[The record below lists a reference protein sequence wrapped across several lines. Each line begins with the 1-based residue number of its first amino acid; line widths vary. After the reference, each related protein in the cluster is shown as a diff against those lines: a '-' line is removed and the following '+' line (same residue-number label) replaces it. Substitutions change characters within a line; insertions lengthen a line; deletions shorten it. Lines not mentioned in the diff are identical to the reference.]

1 MSSNIKSKVNSRGEK
16 FILKSKRPKKEL
28 SISQSEAHNV
38 YRKKKRI
45 ADRIDLMSSEKSL
58 NPMVLLYLDGHGT
71 VKAAGTPG
79 LRREILNISRD
90 AMCKYV
96 EDNSLITTDS
106 PKSCEDVYQVQEIRS
121 DLVDPDALEEIK
133 QGTWSCKE
141 LRKLVLNMVLPR
153 TADIDKKGK
162 RKWKVARV
170 RDFWLK
176 AEKPLFW
183 PPHIPFVSPSAR
195 INQPS
200 EDDYDEEEFDDK
212 TERSRKILN
221 KKELIEIALS
231 YGEYVHEFTGNE
243 KNEETTQS
251 FGQGRQE
258 KTNRDAN
265 VGKDTYTSEED
276 KRSDESEK
284 REDFENKF
292 VDNEAALNNIK
303 EDEREEDTQLV
314 NLQQMRDMYEKRE
327 IACIVRAML
336 KDPLKYVETAYE
348 LLDLADT
355 HQHPIT
361 KNLKSHEKTSWAFH
375 MITTQVVLET
385 FSTL

>member
-1 MSSNIKSKVNSRGEK
+1 
-16 FILKSKRPKKEL
+16 
-28 SISQSEAHNV
+28 
-38 YRKKKRI
+38 
-45 ADRIDLMSSEKSL
+45 
-58 NPMVLLYLDGHGT
+58 
-71 VKAAGTPG
+71 
-79 LRREILNISRD
+79 
-90 AMCKYV
+90 
-96 EDNSLITTDS
+96 
-106 PKSCEDVYQVQEIRS
+106 
-121 DLVDPDALEEIK
+121 
-133 QGTWSCKE
+133 
-141 LRKLVLNMVLPR
+141 MVLPR

-292 VDNEAALNNIK
+292 DNEAALNNIK
-303 EDEREEDTQLV
+303 EDERV
-314 NLQQMRDMYEKRE
+314 NERPGNYKKQR
-327 IACIVRAML
+327 
-336 KDPLKYVETAYE
+336 
-348 LLDLADT
+348 
-355 HQHPIT
+355 T
-361 KNLKSHEKTSWAFH
+361 KNERFFLYPSGRGYTISEF
-375 MITTQVVLET
+375 TTDERHVRKKRNSLYCSRNVKRPPKIC
-385 FSTL
+385 

>member
-1 MSSNIKSKVNSRGEK
+1 
-16 FILKSKRPKKEL
+16 
-28 SISQSEAHNV
+28 
-38 YRKKKRI
+38 
-45 ADRIDLMSSEKSL
+45 
-58 NPMVLLYLDGHGT
+58 
-71 VKAAGTPG
+71 
-79 LRREILNISRD
+79 
-90 AMCKYV
+90 
-96 EDNSLITTDS
+96 
-106 PKSCEDVYQVQEIRS
+106 
-121 DLVDPDALEEIK
+121 
-133 QGTWSCKE
+133 
-141 LRKLVLNMVLPR
+141 MVLPR

-170 RDFWLK
+170 RDFRLK

-231 YGEYVHEFTGNE
+231 YGEYVHEFTGHE

-251 FGQGRQE
+251 FVKE
-258 KTNRDAN
+258 DK
-265 VGKDTYTSEED
+265 SEED

-284 REDFENKF
+284 RGDFENKF

-314 NLQQMRDMYEKRE
+314 NLQQMRDMYEK
-327 IACIVRAML
+327 
-336 KDPLKYVETAYE
+336 
-348 LLDLADT
+348 
-355 HQHPIT
+355 
-361 KNLKSHEKTSWAFH
+361 
-375 MITTQVVLET
+375 
-385 FSTL
+385 